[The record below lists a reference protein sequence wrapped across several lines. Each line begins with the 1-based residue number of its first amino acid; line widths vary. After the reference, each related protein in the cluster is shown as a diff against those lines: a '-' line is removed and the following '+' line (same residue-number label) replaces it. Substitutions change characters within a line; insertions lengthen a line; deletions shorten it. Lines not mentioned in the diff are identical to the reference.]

1 MGKYFYTYYI
11 RILWGAKKMFKR
23 KRKEKTRLKLNETLN
38 RHLDSMEDEMAMEV
52 FKPKEDEAMVFMN
65 LVNDAMIEE
74 EKQKGSKSK
83 NKRIV
88 VKDAS
93 FILSKGV
100 TVVLTIVL
108 IFGFLGFLYWIWSLL
123 F

>member
-1 MGKYFYTYYI
+1 
-11 RILWGAKKMFKR
+11 MFKR

-74 EKQKGSKSK
+74 EKQKGSK

-88 VKDAS
+88 VRDAS

-108 IFGFLGFLYWIWSLL
+108 IFGFFGFLYWIWSLL